1 MTMIIDQA
9 TTLRLMAAVSLE
21 SQLSPTATLPAPD
34 ALWSSA
40 KLTKTIAVASGKGG
54 VGKSNV
60 AVNVALELA
69 ELGHRVTLLDADMA
83 LANADV
89 LLGIS
94 PQYHLGHVLTGQ
106 RTLQEVEIQV
116 TDGLRLIPGG
126 SGVAELASLTMDQHT
141 RLIAELR
148 AIELDSDFMI
158 IDTAAGIAGNVIGI
172 LKAVSEVII
181 VTTPDPTAL
190 VDAYATI
197 KLMHQA
203 ATETPIRILVNDVVE
218 LGDADR
224 VFKQLRTTTARF
236 LNREIEYL
244 GTIPHDAELIEAVRE
259 QRPVV
264 QYAPETPASR
274 ALRLIAR
281 HLEINR
287 TGRENINKT
296 SFWGV
301 ATTANQ

>member
-1 MTMIIDQA
+1 MIIDQA
-9 TTLRLMAAVSLE
+9 TTLRLMAAVSLDGT
-21 SQLSPTATLPAPD
+21 LAPTATLPTEP
-34 ALWSSA
+34 LWA
-40 KLTKTIAVASGKGG
+40 TTKLAQTIAVASGKGG

-89 LLGIS
+89 LLGIT
-94 PQYHLGHVLTGQ
+94 PKYHLGHVLTGQ
-106 RTLQEVEIQV
+106 RTLQEVQIEV
-116 TDGLRLIPGG
+116 TEGLRLIPGG
-126 SGVAELASLTMDQHT
+126 SGVAELASLSLEQQA

-148 AIELDSDFMI
+148 AIETDSDFMI

-172 LKAVSEVII
+172 LKAVAEVII

-197 KLMHQA
+197 KLMHQSC
-203 ATETPIRILVNDVVE
+203 TDTPIHIVVNDVVE

-224 VFKQLRTTTARF
+224 IFKQLRTTTARF
-236 LNREIEYL
+236 LNRDIAYL
-244 GTIPHDAELIEAVRE
+244 GAIPHDSELIEAVRE

-264 QYAPETPASR
+264 QYAPDTPASR

-287 TGRENINKT
+287 TGRDKSKKA
-296 SFWGV
+296 SFWSV
-301 ATTANQ
+301 LSSADQ

>member
-1 MTMIIDQA
+1 MIIDQA
-9 TTLRLMAAVSLE
+9 TTLRLMAAVSLDGTLA
-21 SQLSPTATLPAPD
+21 STTTLPTA
-34 ALWSSA
+34 ALWPTT
-40 KLTKTIAVASGKGG
+40 KLAQTIAVASGKGG

-69 ELGHRVTLLDADMA
+69 ALGHRVTLLDADMA

-89 LLGIS
+89 LLGLT
-94 PQYHLGHVLTGQ
+94 PKYHLGHVLTGQ
-106 RTLQEVEIQV
+106 RTLREVQIEV
-116 TDGLRLIPGG
+116 TEGLRLIPGG
-126 SGVAELASLTMDQHT
+126 SGVAELASLSPDQQA

-148 AIELDSDFMI
+148 AIETDSDFMM

-172 LKAVSEVII
+172 LKAVAEVII

-197 KLMHQA
+197 KLMHQS
-203 ATETPIRILVNDVVE
+203 ATDTPIRIVVNDVIE

-236 LNREIEYL
+236 LKREIDYL
-244 GTIPHDAELIEAVRE
+244 GAIPHDSALVEAVRE

-264 QYAPETPASR
+264 QYAPDAPASR
-274 ALRLIAR
+274 ALQLIAR

-287 TGRENINKT
+287 TGRDKGRKA
-296 SFWGV
+296 SFWSV
-301 ATTANQ
+301 LSSANQ

>member
-1 MTMIIDQA
+1 MIIDQA
-9 TTLRLMAAVSLE
+9 TTLRLMAAISLDGT
-21 SQLSPTATLPAPD
+21 LTPPATLPTTET
-34 ALWSSA
+34 LWSGA
-40 KLTKTIAVASGKGG
+40 KLAQTIAVASGKGG

-89 LLGIS
+89 LLGIT
-94 PQYHLGHVLTGQ
+94 PKYHLGHVLTGQ
-106 RTLQEVEIQV
+106 RTLQEVQIEV

-126 SGVAELASLTMDQHT
+126 SGVAELASLSLDQHT

-148 AIELDSDFMI
+148 AIETDSDFMI

-172 LKAVSEVII
+172 LKAVAEVII

-203 ATETPIRILVNDVVE
+203 AADTPIRIVVNDVVE
-218 LGDADR
+218 LNDADR

-236 LNREIEYL
+236 LNRDIDYL

-264 QYAPETPASR
+264 QYAPDTPASR

-287 TGRENINKT
+287 TGRDAGKKT
-296 SFWGV
+296 RSFWSV
-301 ATTANQ
+301 LSSADQ

>member
-1 MTMIIDQA
+1 MIIDQA
-9 TTLRLMAAVSLE
+9 TTLRLMAAVSLDTGLAPAATVPTE
-21 SQLSPTATLPAPD
+21 PLWASP
-34 ALWSSA
+34 
-40 KLTKTIAVASGKGG
+40 KLAQTIAVASGKGG

-89 LLGIS
+89 LLGLT
-94 PQYHLGHVLTGQ
+94 PKYHLGHVLTGQ
-106 RTLQEVEIQV
+106 RTLQEVQIDV
-116 TDGLRLIPGG
+116 TEGLRLIPGG
-126 SGVAELASLTMDQHT
+126 SGVAELANLSLEQQS

-148 AIELDSDFMI
+148 TIETNSDFMI

-172 LKAVSEVII
+172 LKAVAEVII

-197 KLMHQA
+197 KLMHQSA
-203 ATETPIRILVNDVVE
+203 ADTLIRIVVNDVIE

-236 LNREIEYL
+236 LNRDLDYL
-244 GTIPHDAELIEAVRE
+244 GTIPHDSELIEAVRE

-264 QYAPETPASR
+264 QYAPDTPASR

-287 TGRENINKT
+287 TGRSQNKKA
-296 SFWGV
+296 SFWSV
-301 ATTANQ
+301 LSSADQ

>member
-1 MTMIIDQA
+1 
-9 TTLRLMAAVSLE
+9 MAAVSLDGT
-21 SQLSPTATLPAPD
+21 LAPTATLPTEP
-34 ALWSSA
+34 LWA
-40 KLTKTIAVASGKGG
+40 TTKLAQTIAVASGKGG

-89 LLGIS
+89 LLGLT
-94 PQYHLGHVLTGQ
+94 PKYHLGHVLTGQ
-106 RTLQEVEIQV
+106 RTLQEVQIKV
-116 TDGLRLIPGG
+116 TEGLRLIPGG
-126 SGVAELASLTMDQHT
+126 SGIAELASLSLDQQA

-148 AIELDSDFMI
+148 AIETDSDFMI

-172 LKAVSEVII
+172 LKAVAEVII

-197 KLMHQA
+197 KLMHQFS
-203 ATETPIRILVNDVVE
+203 TDTPIRIIVNDVVE

-236 LNREIEYL
+236 LNRSIDYL
-244 GTIPHDAELIEAVRE
+244 GTIPHDSELIEAVRE

-264 QYAPETPASR
+264 QYAPDTPASR

-287 TGRENINKT
+287 TGREQGKKA
-296 SFWGV
+296 SFWSV
-301 ATTANQ
+301 LSAADQ

>member
-1 MTMIIDQA
+1 MIIDQA
-9 TTLRLMAAVSLE
+9 TTLRLMAAVSLDATVA
-21 SQLSPTATLPAPD
+21 SAATLPATD
-34 ALWSSA
+34 ALWTTA
-40 KLTKTIAVASGKGG
+40 KLAQTIAVASGKGG

-69 ELGHRVTLLDADMA
+69 DLGHRVTLLDADMA

-89 LLGIS
+89 LLGLT
-94 PQYHLGHVLTGQ
+94 PKYHLGHVLTGQ
-106 RTLQEVEIQV
+106 RTLQEVQIEV

-126 SGVAELASLTMDQHT
+126 SGVAELANLSLDQHA

-148 AIELDSDFMI
+148 AIETDSDFMI

-172 LKAVSEVII
+172 LKAVAEVII

-197 KLMHQA
+197 KLMHQS
-203 ATETPIRILVNDVVE
+203 ATDTLIRIVVNDVVE
-218 LGDADR
+218 LGDAER

-236 LNREIEYL
+236 LNREIDYL

-281 HLEINR
+281 HLEISR
-287 TGRENINKT
+287 TGRDKRKKT
-296 SFWGV
+296 SFWSV
-301 ATTANQ
+301 LSSADQ

>member
-1 MTMIIDQA
+1 MIIDQA
-9 TTLRLMAAVSLE
+9 TTLRLMAAVSLDGT
-21 SQLSPTATLPAPD
+21 LNPTATLPATD
-34 ALWSSA
+34 TLWSTA
-40 KLTKTIAVASGKGG
+40 KLAQTIAVASGKGG

-89 LLGIS
+89 LLGIT
-94 PQYHLGHVLTGQ
+94 PKYHLGHVLTGQ
-106 RTLQEVEIQV
+106 RTLQEVQIEV

-126 SGVAELASLTMDQHT
+126 SGVAELASLSLDQHA
-141 RLIAELR
+141 RLMAELR
-148 AIELDSDFMI
+148 AIETDSDFMI

-203 ATETPIRILVNDVVE
+203 VTDTPIRIVVNDVVE

-236 LNREIEYL
+236 LNREIDYL
-244 GTIPHDAELIEAVRE
+244 GTIPHDSELIEAVRE

-281 HLEINR
+281 TLEISR
-287 TGRENINKT
+287 TKLDKNKKT
-296 SFWGV
+296 SFWSV
-301 ATTANQ
+301 LSSADQ

>member
-1 MTMIIDQA
+1 MIIDQA
-9 TTLRLMAAVSLE
+9 TTLRLMAAVSLDGT
-21 SQLSPTATLPAPD
+21 LAPTATLPAAD
-34 ALWSSA
+34 SLWA
-40 KLTKTIAVASGKGG
+40 TTKLAQTIAVASGKGG

-69 ELGHRVTLLDADMA
+69 QLGHRVTLLDADMA

-89 LLGIS
+89 LLGIT
-94 PQYHLGHVLTGQ
+94 PKYHLGHVLTGQ
-106 RTLQEVEIQV
+106 RTLQEVQIEV
-116 TDGLRLIPGG
+116 TPGLRLIPGG
-126 SGVAELASLTMDQHT
+126 SGVAELATLSLAQHA

-148 AIELDSDFMI
+148 AIETDSDFMI

-172 LKAVSEVII
+172 LKAVSEAII

-203 ATETPIRILVNDVVE
+203 ATDTPIRIVVNDVVE

-236 LNREIEYL
+236 LNRDIEFL
-244 GTIPHDAELIEAVRE
+244 GTIPHDSELIEAVRE

-264 QYAPETPASR
+264 QYAPDTPASR

-281 HLEINR
+281 HLEISHTSR
-287 TGRENINKT
+287 DRGHKA
-296 SFWGV
+296 SFWSVLSV
-301 ATTANQ
+301 ADQ

>member
-1 MTMIIDQA
+1 MIIDQA
-9 TTLRLMAAVSLE
+9 TTLRLMAAVSLDGT
-21 SQLSPTATLPAPD
+21 LAPTATLPTEP
-34 ALWSSA
+34 LWA
-40 KLTKTIAVASGKGG
+40 TTKLAQTIAVASGKGG

-89 LLGIS
+89 LLGLT
-94 PQYHLGHVLTGQ
+94 PKYHLGHVLTGQ
-106 RTLQEVEIQV
+106 RTLQEVQIKV
-116 TDGLRLIPGG
+116 TEGLRLIPGG
-126 SGVAELASLTMDQHT
+126 SGIAELASLSLDQQS

-148 AIELDSDFMI
+148 AIETDSDFMI

-172 LKAVSEVII
+172 LKAVAEVII

-197 KLMHQA
+197 KLMHQFS
-203 ATETPIRILVNDVVE
+203 TDTPIRIIVNDVVE

-236 LNREIEYL
+236 LNRSIDYL
-244 GTIPHDAELIEAVRE
+244 GTIPHDSELIEAVRE

-264 QYAPETPASR
+264 QYAPDTPASR

-287 TGRENINKT
+287 TGREQVKKA
-296 SFWGV
+296 SFWSV
-301 ATTANQ
+301 LSSADQ

>member
-1 MTMIIDQA
+1 MIIDQA
-9 TTLRLMAAVSLE
+9 TTLRLMAAVSLDGAAA
-21 SQLSPTATLPAPD
+21 PVATLPATD
-34 ALWSSA
+34 ALWPA
-40 KLTKTIAVASGKGG
+40 HKLAQTIAVASGKGG

-69 ELGHRVTLLDADMA
+69 ALGHRVTLLDADMA

-89 LLGIS
+89 LLGLT
-94 PQYHLGHVLTGQ
+94 PKYHLGHVLTGQ
-106 RTLQEVEIQV
+106 RTLQEVEIAV

-126 SGVAELASLTMDQHT
+126 SGVAELANLTLDQQS

-148 AIELDSDFMI
+148 AIETDSDFMI

-172 LKAVSEVII
+172 LKAVTEVII

-197 KLMHQA
+197 KLMHQSA
-203 ATETPIRILVNDVVE
+203 SDTPIRIVVNDVVE

-236 LNREIEYL
+236 LNRNIEYL

-281 HLEINR
+281 HLEISR
-287 TGRENINKT
+287 TGRDKNKKA
-296 SFWGV
+296 SFWSV
-301 ATTANQ
+301 LTSANQ

>member
-1 MTMIIDQA
+1 MIIDQA
-9 TTLRLMAAVSLE
+9 TTLRLMAAVSLDGAAT
-21 SQLSPTATLPAPD
+21 PVATLSATD
-34 ALWSSA
+34 ALWPA
-40 KLTKTIAVASGKGG
+40 HKLAQTIAVASGKGG

-69 ELGHRVTLLDADMA
+69 DLGHRVTLLDADMA

-89 LLGIS
+89 LLGLT
-94 PQYHLGHVLTGQ
+94 PKYHLGHVLTGQ
-106 RTLQEVEIQV
+106 RTLQEVEIAV

-126 SGVAELASLTMDQHT
+126 SGVAELANLTLDQQS

-148 AIELDSDFMI
+148 AIETDSDFMI

-172 LKAVSEVII
+172 LKAVTEVII

-197 KLMHQA
+197 KLMHQSA
-203 ATETPIRILVNDVVE
+203 SDTPIRIVVNDVVE

-236 LNREIEYL
+236 LNRNIEYL

-281 HLEINR
+281 HLEIRR
-287 TGRENINKT
+287 TGRNKNKKA
-296 SFWGV
+296 SFWSV
-301 ATTANQ
+301 LTSANQ

>member
-1 MTMIIDQA
+1 MIIDQA
-9 TTLRLMAAVSLE
+9 TTLRLMAAVSLDGT
-21 SQLSPTATLPAPD
+21 LSPTATLPATD
-34 ALWSSA
+34 TLWSTA
-40 KLTKTIAVASGKGG
+40 KLAQTIAVASGKGG

-89 LLGIS
+89 LLGIT
-94 PQYHLGHVLTGQ
+94 PKYHLGHVLTGQ
-106 RTLQEVEIQV
+106 RTLQEVQIEV

-126 SGVAELASLTMDQHT
+126 SGVAELASLSLDQHA
-141 RLIAELR
+141 RLMAELR
-148 AIELDSDFMI
+148 AIETDSDFMI

-203 ATETPIRILVNDVVE
+203 VTDTPIRIVVNDVVE

-236 LNREIEYL
+236 LNREIDYL
-244 GTIPHDAELIEAVRE
+244 GTIPHDSELIEAVRE

-281 HLEINR
+281 TLEISR
-287 TGRENINKT
+287 TKLDKNKKT
-296 SFWGV
+296 SFWSV
-301 ATTANQ
+301 LSSADQ

>member
-1 MTMIIDQA
+1 
-9 TTLRLMAAVSLE
+9 MAAVSLDGT
-21 SQLSPTATLPAPD
+21 LAPTATLPTEP
-34 ALWSSA
+34 LWAST
-40 KLTKTIAVASGKGG
+40 KLAQTIAVASGKGG

-69 ELGHRVTLLDADMA
+69 ALGHRVTLLDADMA

-89 LLGIS
+89 LLGLT
-94 PQYHLGHVLTGQ
+94 PKYHLGHVLTGQ
-106 RTLQEVEIQV
+106 RTLQEVQIEV
-116 TDGLRLIPGG
+116 TEGLRLIPGG
-126 SGVAELASLTMDQHT
+126 SGVAELANLSLDQQA
-141 RLIAELR
+141 RLLTELR
-148 AIELDSDFMI
+148 AIETDSDFMI

-172 LKAVSEVII
+172 LKAVAEVII

-197 KLMHQA
+197 KLMHQSC
-203 ATETPIRILVNDVVE
+203 TDTPIRIVVNDVME
-218 LGDADR
+218 FGDADR

-236 LNREIEYL
+236 LNRDIDYL
-244 GTIPHDAELIEAVRE
+244 GAIPHDPELIEAVRE

-264 QYAPETPASR
+264 QYAPDTPASR

-287 TGRENINKT
+287 TGRDRSKKA
-296 SFWGV
+296 SFWSV
-301 ATTANQ
+301 LSSADQ

>member
-1 MTMIIDQA
+1 MIIDQA
-9 TTLRLMAAVSLE
+9 TTLRLMAAVSLDGT
-21 SQLSPTATLPAPD
+21 LAPTATLPTEP
-34 ALWSSA
+34 LWA
-40 KLTKTIAVASGKGG
+40 TTKLAQTIAVASGKGG

-89 LLGIS
+89 LLGIT
-94 PQYHLGHVLTGQ
+94 PKYHLGHVLTGQ
-106 RTLQEVEIQV
+106 RTLQEVQIEV
-116 TDGLRLIPGG
+116 TEGLRLIPGG
-126 SGVAELASLTMDQHT
+126 SGIAELESLSLEQQT

-148 AIELDSDFMI
+148 AIETDSDFMI

-172 LKAVSEVII
+172 LKAVAEVII

-197 KLMHQA
+197 KLIHQFS
-203 ATETPIRILVNDVVE
+203 TDTPIRIVVNDVVE

-236 LNREIEYL
+236 LNRDIDYL
-244 GTIPHDAELIEAVRE
+244 GAIPHDSELIEAVRE

-264 QYAPETPASR
+264 QYAPDTPASR

-287 TGRENINKT
+287 TGRDRSKKA
-296 SFWGV
+296 SFWTMLSS
-301 ATTANQ
+301 ADQ

>member
-1 MTMIIDQA
+1 MIIDQA
-9 TTLRLMAAVSLE
+9 TTLRLMAAVSLDGT
-21 SQLSPTATLPAPD
+21 LAPTATLPAAD
-34 ALWSSA
+34 SLWTTT
-40 KLTKTIAVASGKGG
+40 KLAQTIAVASGKGG

-69 ELGHRVTLLDADMA
+69 QLGHRVTLLDADMA

-89 LLGIS
+89 LLGIT
-94 PQYHLGHVLTGQ
+94 PKYHLGHVLTGQ
-106 RTLQEVEIQV
+106 RTLQEVQIEV
-116 TDGLRLIPGG
+116 SPGLRLIPGG
-126 SGVAELASLTMDQHT
+126 SGVAELATLSLAQHA

-148 AIELDSDFMI
+148 AIETDSDFMI
-158 IDTAAGIAGNVIGI
+158 IDTAAGIAGNVIGL
-172 LKAVSEVII
+172 LKAVSEAII

-203 ATETPIRILVNDVVE
+203 ATDTPIRIIVNDVVE

-236 LNREIEYL
+236 LNRDIEFL
-244 GTIPHDAELIEAVRE
+244 GTIPHDSELIEAVRE

-264 QYAPETPASR
+264 QYAPDTPASR

-281 HLEINR
+281 HLEISHTSR
-287 TGRENINKT
+287 DRGHKA
-296 SFWGV
+296 SFWSVLSV
-301 ATTANQ
+301 ADQ

>member
-1 MTMIIDQA
+1 MIIDQA
-9 TTLRLMAAVSLE
+9 TTLRLMAAVSLDGT
-21 SQLSPTATLPAPD
+21 LAPTATLPTEP
-34 ALWSSA
+34 LWA
-40 KLTKTIAVASGKGG
+40 TTKLAQTIAVASGKGG

-89 LLGIS
+89 LLGIT
-94 PQYHLGHVLTGQ
+94 PKYHLGHVLTGQ
-106 RTLQEVEIQV
+106 RTLQEVQIEV
-116 TDGLRLIPGG
+116 TEGLRLIPGG
-126 SGVAELASLTMDQHT
+126 SGIAELASLSLEQQT

-148 AIELDSDFMI
+148 AIETDSDFMI

-172 LKAVSEVII
+172 LKAVAEVII

-197 KLMHQA
+197 KLIHQFS
-203 ATETPIRILVNDVVE
+203 TDTPIRIVVNDVVE

-236 LNREIEYL
+236 LNRDIDYL
-244 GTIPHDAELIEAVRE
+244 GAIPHDSELIEAVRE

-264 QYAPETPASR
+264 QYAPDTPASR

-287 TGRENINKT
+287 TGRDRSKKA
-296 SFWGV
+296 SFWTMLSS
-301 ATTANQ
+301 ADQ

>member
-1 MTMIIDQA
+1 MIIDQA
-9 TTLRLMAAVSLE
+9 TTLRLMAAISGE
-21 SQLSPTATLPAPD
+21 GGLSPVATMPMTD
-34 ALWSSA
+34 AYRTGTRLA
-40 KLTKTIAVASGKGG
+40 QTIAVASGKGG

-69 ELGHRVTLLDADMA
+69 ALGHYVTLLDADMA

-89 LLGIS
+89 LLGLT
-94 PQYHLGHVLTGQ
+94 PKYHLGHVLTGQ
-106 RTLQEVEIQV
+106 RTLPEVEIEV
-116 TDGLRLIPGG
+116 TDRLRLIPGG
-126 SGVAELASLTMDQHT
+126 SGVAELASLTLDQHS

-148 AIELDSDFMI
+148 AIEVGSDYMI

-172 LKAVSEVII
+172 LKAVAEAII

-203 ATETPIRILVNDVVE
+203 APDTRIRIVVNDVVE
-218 LGDADR
+218 VGDAER

-236 LNREIEYL
+236 LNRDIEHL
-244 GTIPHDAELIEAVRE
+244 GSIPHDAELIDAVRE

-264 QYAPETPASR
+264 EYAPETPASR
-274 ALRLIAR
+274 ALRQIAR
-281 HLEINR
+281 HLEISQTTR
-287 TGRENINKT
+287 DKKRPA
-296 SFWGV
+296 SFWSV
-301 ATTANQ
+301 LTAADQ

>member
-1 MTMIIDQA
+1 MIIDQA
-9 TTLRLMAAVSLE
+9 TTLRLMAAISTEGGLAPV
-21 SQLSPTATLPAPD
+21 ATMPATEPY
-34 ALWSSA
+34 WSGA
-40 KLTKTIAVASGKGG
+40 KLAQTIAVASGKGG

-69 ELGHRVTLLDADMA
+69 ALGHRVTLLDADMA

-94 PQYHLGHVLTGQ
+94 PKYHLGHVLTGQ
-106 RTLQEVEIQV
+106 RTLPEVQIEV
-116 TDGLRLIPGG
+116 MPGLRLIPGG
-126 SGVAELASLTMDQHT
+126 SGVAELSSLTLDQHA
-141 RLIAELR
+141 RLMAELR
-148 AIELDSDFMI
+148 AIETDSDFMI

-172 LKAVSEVII
+172 LKAVAEAII

-203 ATETPIRILVNDVVE
+203 APDTRIRIVVNDVVD
-218 LGDADR
+218 LSDADHI
-224 VFKQLRTTTARF
+224 FKQLRMTTARF
-236 LNREIEYL
+236 LNRDIEFL
-244 GTIPHDAELIEAVRE
+244 GTIPHDSELIDAVRE

-281 HLEINR
+281 HLEISQSKLH
-287 TGRENINKT
+287 EPKKT
-296 SFWGV
+296 SFWSV
-301 ATTANQ
+301 LTAADQ

>member
-1 MTMIIDQA
+1 
-9 TTLRLMAAVSLE
+9 MAAVSLDATV
-21 SQLSPTATLPAPD
+21 SAATLPAPD
-34 ALWSSA
+34 ALWSA
-40 KLTKTIAVASGKGG
+40 TKLAQTIAVASGKGG

-89 LLGIS
+89 LLGLT
-94 PQYHLGHVLTGQ
+94 PKYHLGHVLTGQ
-106 RTLQEVEIQV
+106 RTLQEVQIEV

-126 SGVAELASLTMDQHT
+126 SGVAELAHLSLDQHA

-148 AIELDSDFMI
+148 AIETDSDFMI

-172 LKAVSEVII
+172 LKAVAEVII

-203 ATETPIRILVNDVVE
+203 ATDTPIRIVVNDVVE
-218 LGDADR
+218 LGDAER

-236 LNREIEYL
+236 LQRDIDYL
-244 GTIPHDAELIEAVRE
+244 GTIPHDSELIEAVRE

-281 HLEINR
+281 HLEISR
-287 TGRENINKT
+287 TGRDKHKKN
-296 SFWGV
+296 SFWSV
-301 ATTANQ
+301 LSAADQ

>member
-1 MTMIIDQA
+1 MIIDQA
-9 TTLRLMAAVSLE
+9 TTLRLMAAVSRDP
-21 SQLSPTATLPAPD
+21 STAATATLTAPD
-34 ALWSSA
+34 TFWSTA
-40 KLTKTIAVASGKGG
+40 KLAQTIAVASGKGG

-69 ELGHRVTLLDADMA
+69 DLGHRVTLLDADMA

-89 LLGIS
+89 LLGLT
-94 PQYHLGHVLTGQ
+94 PKYHLGHVLTGQ
-106 RTLQEVEIQV
+106 RTLQEVQIEV

-126 SGVAELASLTMDQHT
+126 SGVAELAHLSLDQHT

-148 AIELDSDFMI
+148 AIETDSDFMI
-158 IDTAAGIAGNVIGI
+158 IDTAAGIADNVIGI

-203 ATETPIRILVNDVVE
+203 AADTPIRVVVNDVVE
-218 LGDADR
+218 LGDAER

-236 LNREIEYL
+236 LNREIDYL
-244 GTIPHDAELIEAVRE
+244 GTIPHDSELIEAVRE

-281 HLEINR
+281 HLEISR
-287 TGRENINKT
+287 TRGDKHKKT
-296 SFWGV
+296 SFWSV
-301 ATTANQ
+301 LSAADQ

>member
-1 MTMIIDQA
+1 MIIDQA
-9 TTLRLMAAVSLE
+9 TTLRLMAALSLDG
-21 SQLSPTATLPAPD
+21 SLAPATTVPAEP
-34 ALWSSA
+34 LWVTT
-40 KLTKTIAVASGKGG
+40 KLAQTIAVASGKGG

-69 ELGHRVTLLDADMA
+69 ALGHRVTLLDADMA

-89 LLGIS
+89 LLGLT

-106 RTLQEVEIQV
+106 RTLQEVQIQV
-116 TDGLRLIPGG
+116 TNGLRLIPGG
-126 SGVAELASLTMDQHT
+126 SGIAELASPSLDQQA
-141 RLIAELR
+141 RLFKELR
-148 AIELDSDFMI
+148 ALETDSDFMI

-197 KLMHQA
+197 KLMHQS
-203 ATETPIRILVNDVVE
+203 ATDTPIHIVVNDVVD

-224 VFKQLRTTTARF
+224 IFKQLRTTTSRF
-236 LNREIEYL
+236 LNRDISYL
-244 GTIPHDAELIEAVRE
+244 GTIPHDSELIEAVRE

-264 QYAPETPASR
+264 QYAPNTPASR
-274 ALRLIAR
+274 ALRLIAS

-287 TGRENINKT
+287 TGRDKSKKA
-296 SFWGV
+296 SFWSV
-301 ATTANQ
+301 LSSANQ

>member
-1 MTMIIDQA
+1 MIIDQA
-9 TTLRLMAAVSLE
+9 TTLRLMAAVSLDGT
-21 SQLSPTATLPAPD
+21 LAPTATLPNEP
-34 ALWSSA
+34 LWA
-40 KLTKTIAVASGKGG
+40 TTKLAQTIAVASGKGG

-89 LLGIS
+89 LLGIT
-94 PQYHLGHVLTGQ
+94 PKYHLGHVLTGQ
-106 RTLQEVEIQV
+106 RTLQEVQIEV
-116 TDGLRLIPGG
+116 TEGLRLIPGG
-126 SGVAELASLTMDQHT
+126 SGIAELASLSLEQQA

-148 AIELDSDFMI
+148 AIETDSDFMI

-172 LKAVSEVII
+172 LKAVAEVII

-197 KLMHQA
+197 KLMHQFS
-203 ATETPIRILVNDVVE
+203 TDTPIRIVVNDVVE

-236 LNREIEYL
+236 LNRDIDYL
-244 GTIPHDAELIEAVRE
+244 GAIPHDSELIEAVRE

-264 QYAPETPASR
+264 QYAPDTPASR

-287 TGRENINKT
+287 TGREQSKKA
-296 SFWGV
+296 SFWSV
-301 ATTANQ
+301 LSSANQ

>member
-1 MTMIIDQA
+1 
-9 TTLRLMAAVSLE
+9 MAAVSLDATV
-21 SQLSPTATLPAPD
+21 SAATLPASD
-34 ALWSSA
+34 ALWSA
-40 KLTKTIAVASGKGG
+40 TKLAQTIAVASGKGG

-89 LLGIS
+89 LLGLT
-94 PQYHLGHVLTGQ
+94 PKYHLGHVLMGQ
-106 RTLQEVEIQV
+106 RTLQEVQIEV

-126 SGVAELASLTMDQHT
+126 SGVAELTHLSLDQHA

-148 AIELDSDFMI
+148 AIETDSDFMI

-172 LKAVSEVII
+172 LKAVAEVII

-203 ATETPIRILVNDVVE
+203 ATDTPIRIVVNDVVE
-218 LGDADR
+218 LGDAER

-236 LNREIEYL
+236 LNREIDYL

-281 HLEINR
+281 HLEISR
-287 TGRENINKT
+287 TGRDKHKKN
-296 SFWGV
+296 SFWSV
-301 ATTANQ
+301 LSAADQ